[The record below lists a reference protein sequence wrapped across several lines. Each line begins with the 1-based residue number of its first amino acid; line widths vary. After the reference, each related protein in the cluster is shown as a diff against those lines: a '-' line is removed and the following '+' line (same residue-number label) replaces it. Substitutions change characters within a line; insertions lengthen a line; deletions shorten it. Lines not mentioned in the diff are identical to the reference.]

1 MLYIITTRQ
10 HLMFSLPQGYS
21 VLVVAAVAACSV
33 IAVIG
38 YFARSKNGPP
48 KAKAP
53 KGPTALN
60 PSTKIPFKL
69 VAREEISHDT
79 RKFTF
84 ELQSPQ
90 HVLGLPVGKDPSI
103 SPCVC

>member
-1 MLYIITTRQ
+1 MAA
-10 HLMFSLPQGYS
+10 
-21 VLVVAAVAACSV
+21 LVACGV

-38 YFARSKNGPP
+38 YYIRGSLHGPP
-48 KAKAP
+48 KPKAP
-53 KGPTALN
+53 KGPAALN
-60 PSTKIPFKL
+60 PNTKIPFKL

-90 HVLGLPVGKDPSI
+90 HVLGLPVGKDPM
-103 SPCVC
+103 